1 MHDYIVYHTDIASS
15 TFGDYPIER
24 KILAGIDAELRF
36 IESGKT
42 AEELCTLLTDADAV
56 IVSKAPITA
65 AVLDSMPKC
74 KAVVRYGVG
83 VDTLDLDTAAQ
94 RGVVCAHVP
103 DFCAEEVSNHA
114 LMLMLAVVK
123 KVVLLD
129 RWVREGSWRPKPLSP
144 MLHLHGQTLGLVACG
159 NIAQVFARKARA
171 LHMRVIAYDPY
182 LDPERGE
189 TLGIA
194 LMPSLEALLA
204 QSDIV
209 SVHAPLTPETHH
221 LINADTLK
229 KMKRS
234 AYLLNTARGPVIDEQ
249 ALIAALQNGRIAGA
263 GLDVFEQEPL
273 AADSPLTSMDNVVL
287 TPHSASYSDYAF
299 QLLSR
304 RVAESVVDVLEG
316 YWPRFVANPAVRE
329 KVHLKPV
336 RRVD

>member
-1 MHDYIVYHTDIASS
+1 MHDYIVYHTDVAHS

-24 KILAGIDAELRF
+24 KILAGIDADLRF
-36 IESGKT
+36 IEPGKS
-42 AEELCTLLTDADAV
+42 AAELCTLMADADAI

-65 AVLDSMPKC
+65 AVLDSLPKC

-83 VDTLDLDTAAQ
+83 LDTLDLDAAAE
-94 RGVVCAHVP
+94 RGIVCAHVP

-114 LMLMLAVVK
+114 LMLMLAVAK

-129 RWVREGSWRPKPLSP
+129 RWVRDGSWRPQPLSP
-144 MLHLHGQTLGLVACG
+144 MPHLHGQTLGLIACG
-159 NIAQVFARKARA
+159 NIAQAFARKARA

-182 LDPERGE
+182 LDPARGDA
-189 TLGIA
+189 LGIT
-194 LMPSLEALLA
+194 LMSSLEELLK

-209 SVHAPLTPETHH
+209 SIHAPLTPETRHM
-221 LINADTLK
+221 INAETLK

-234 AYLLNTARGPVIDEQ
+234 AYLLNTARGPVVEEE
-249 ALIAALQNGRIAGA
+249 ALILALQSGRIAGA
-263 GLDVFEQEPL
+263 GLDVFENEPL
-273 AADSPLTSMDNVVL
+273 SADNPLTRLDNVVL

-304 RVAESVVDVLEG
+304 RVAESVIDILEG

-329 KVHLKPV
+329 KVHLQPV
-336 RRVD
+336 RRAD